1 MRRNRLIAVAAS
13 AAVIAALAPLA
24 VGGSA
29 AGSAGRFS
37 RHDVKVFFTRQ
48 AALEDGDC
56 SRTRAFER
64 RTIGQDVLHDALNA
78 LLRGPTAAER
88 EDGVVS
94 AFSHRT
100 AGLVNSVRLADGVAY
115 VDFDDFRG
123 IIPGSSSSC
132 GSTSLLAEL
141 NHTAKQFDSV
151 DRAVYSFEGSTNAFY
166 NWLQMEPP
174 TT

>member
-1 MRRNRLIAVAAS
+1 MRKLVLTLLGATVALTAVT
-13 AAVIAALAPLA
+13 AV
-24 VGGSA
+24 V
-29 AGSAGRFS
+29 GSAGGAGSRFS

-64 RTIGQDVLHDALNA
+64 RTTGQDVLHDSLSA
-78 LLRGPTAAER
+78 LLKGPTAAER
-88 EDGVVS
+88 RSGAVS

-100 AGLVNSVRLADGVAY
+100 AGMVNGVRISNGVAF
-115 VDFDDFRG
+115 VDFDDFRR
-123 IIPGSSSSC
+123 IIPGASSSC

-141 NHTAKQFDSV
+141 NRTAKQFATV
-151 DRAVYSFEGSTNAFY
+151 DRAVYSFEGSVNAFY